1 MAENSTPD
9 IQDPG
14 VIVGIDGSNQ
24 SMAALGWAADE
35 ANRRGT
41 MLTLVTAYTVP
52 VFAASSM
59 DAGYI
64 AMDDGAIRAGAEAVL
79 KDALNALS
87 GYSGPV
93 QTVVEVGDAAGV
105 LVDLSERAELLV
117 VGSRGR
123 GGFIGRL
130 LGSVSSALPAH
141 AKCGT
146 VVVPIE
152 YAKHIV
158 ERSTAEGKEVGPV
171 VVGVDGSDQGRL
183 ASLEAAKAAQCR
195 GTNLVVVSA
204 LPPLGGAVAWLPTMI
219 DEHAITKD
227 IQEKLDAGAAWLRS
241 HYPDLDITTRL
252 VDGAPVDVLIE
263 ETKQA
268 QLTVVG
274 TRGRG
279 GFSGMLLGSTS
290 QGLLTYAQGPVL
302 VVPEKNADDPRLQ
315 TRKNFGPVFEDGPTQ

>member
-1 MAENSTPD
+1 MAENTNQD

-87 GYSGPV
+87 GYTGPV

-158 ERSTAEGKEVGPV
+158 ERSTAEGQEVGPV

-183 ASLEAAKAAQCR
+183 ASLEAAEAAQRR

-227 IQEKLDAGAAWLRS
+227 IQEKLNAGAAWLRS
-241 HYPDLDITTRL
+241 YYPELEVTTKL

-302 VVPEKNADDPRLQ
+302 VVPEKHADDPRLA
-315 TRKNFGPVFEDGPTQ
+315 TRKDFGPVLGDEPSA

>member
-1 MAENSTPD
+1 MAENTNQD

-87 GYSGPV
+87 GYTGPV

-141 AKCGT
+141 SKCGT

-158 ERSTAEGKEVGPV
+158 ERSTAEGQEVGPV

-183 ASLEAAKAAQCR
+183 ASLEAAEAAQRR
-195 GTNLVVVSA
+195 GTNLLVVSA

-219 DEHAITKD
+219 DEQAITKD
-227 IQEKLDAGAAWLRS
+227 IQSKLDAGAAWLRS
-241 HYPDLDITTRL
+241 YYPELDISTKL

-302 VVPEKNADDPRLQ
+302 VVPEKNADDPRLA
-315 TRKNFGPVFEDGPTQ
+315 TRKDFGPVLGDEPSA

>member
-1 MAENSTPD
+1 MEQEST
-9 IQDPG
+9 IQQIKDPG

-35 ANRRGT
+35 ASRRGT
-41 MLTLVTAYTVP
+41 MLTLVTAYSIP

-79 KDALNALS
+79 KDALDSLE
-87 GYSGPV
+87 GYTGPV
-93 QTVVEVGDAAGV
+93 QSVVETGDAAGV
-105 LVDLSERAELLV
+105 LVELSKNAEVLA

-141 AKCGT
+141 AKCPT

-152 YAKHIV
+152 YAKHIT
-158 ERSTAEGKEVGPV
+158 ERTDPEGKELGPV
-171 VVGVDGSDQGRL
+171 VVGVDGSNQGRL
-183 ASLEAAKAAQCR
+183 AALRAAESAVQR
-195 GTNLVVVSA
+195 GTNLIVVSA
-204 LPPLGGAVAWLPTMI
+204 LPPLGGAVAWLPTMV
-219 DEHAITKD
+219 DEEAISKD
-227 IQEKLDAGAAWLRS
+227 LQEKLDAGKNWLKS
-241 HYPDLDITTRL
+241 YFPELEISSKL

-279 GFSGMLLGSTS
+279 GFTGMLLGSTS
-290 QGLLTYAQGPVL
+290 QGVLSYAQGPVM
-302 VVPEKNADDPRLQ
+302 VVPDGPDPRLE
-315 TRKNFGPVFEDGPTQ
+315 TRTEFGPVLDETKDIE

>member
-1 MAENSTPD
+1 MEEKTHTE

-24 SMAALGWAADE
+24 CMAALGWAADE
-35 ANRRGT
+35 ASRRGT

-79 KDALNALS
+79 KDAMEALS
-87 GYSGPV
+87 GYSGPI

-105 LVDLSERAELLV
+105 LVDLSKRAEVLA

-141 AKCGT
+141 AKCAT

-152 YAKHIV
+152 YAKHIT
-158 ERSTAEGKEVGPV
+158 ERTTAEGKEVGPV

-183 ASLEAAKAAQCR
+183 ASLRAAEAAQQR

-204 LPPLGGAVAWLPTMI
+204 LPPLGGAVAWLPTMV
-219 DEHAITKD
+219 DEREITKD

-241 HYPDLDITTRL
+241 YYPDLDISTKL

-263 ETKQA
+263 ETKNA

-279 GFSGMLLGSTS
+279 GFTGMLLGSTS
-290 QGLLTYAQGPVL
+290 QGVLTYAQGPVM
-302 VVPEKNADDPRLQ
+302 VVPDGEDPRLE
-315 TRKNFGPVFEDGPTQ
+315 TRKDFGPVLD